1 MKPTTLLLL
10 ATTAT
15 TTTAKPTLPQPIPRA
30 NTIHYPHPN
39 PHRLLHTLPAVSQQ
53 PLSHLLSASAA
64 VDADTTLAGAVL
76 TLLPVSEGNTT
87 TGKGAALLSTITSTF
102 RIPLA
107 NIPTSGP
114 TANNSATVYGAS
126 FWVGVDAGVSPSG
139 AGCSP
144 SSSSLSGGVAQA
156 GTEGGVLRAGVDIFY
171 DGTLGGHQQPVIWYQ
186 GPGQKGET
194 AFEGVVVGE
203 GDLVRLSLVVGP
215 VLSAP
220 GEGVEKGE
228 GEGDGEEGGEVV
240 AIVENFGPDVDC
252 PEGATPIAS
261 VRKTFP
267 ATTVSPSTTS
277 APSSTKTS
285 STTTP
290 TSKPNTVHTRST
302 AQIQPTLCRKEAS
315 WVLQDAPLAG
325 LPNIPIALANFT
337 RVAFTAGITLD
348 DGSVRTLTIGSAGS
362 TKHKHQVVDTNGDG
376 NGKQTEL
383 ADGVEVLDIRQT
395 QQGGRLTRCGVEE
408 GSEGSEVVCVRV
420 VGE

>member
-1 MKPTTLLLL
+1 MKPTSTLLLL

-15 TTTAKPTLPQPIPRA
+15 TTTATPTIPRAIPRA

-39 PHRLLHTLPAVSQQ
+39 PHRLLHTLPAAPQQQ
-53 PLSHLLSASAA
+53 PLSHLLSTSTSADA
-64 VDADTTLAGAVL
+64 EADADTTLAGAVL
-76 TLLPVSEGNTT
+76 TLPLSESNNTT
-87 TGKGAALLSTITSTF
+87 KQPLLSTITSTF

-139 AGCSP
+139 TGCSP
-144 SSSSLSGGVAQA
+144 SSSLSGGVAQGGTGVA
-156 GTEGGVLRAGVDIFY
+156 GGMLRAGVDIFY

-203 GDLVRLSLVVGP
+203 GDLVRLSLVVGS
-215 VLSAP
+215 VGSVGSGSAASP

-228 GEGDGEEGGEVV
+228 GEAVGGEDGEGEVV
-240 AIVENFGPDVDC
+240 AIAENFGPDVGC

-267 ATTVSPSTTS
+267 ATV
-277 APSSTKTS
+277 SSTISSTRTS
-285 STTTP
+285 STPTPTTTP
-290 TSKPNTVHTRST
+290 TQNT
-302 AQIQPTLCRKEAS
+302 QPTLCRKEAS

-348 DGSVRTLTIGSAGS
+348 DGSVRSLTVGSNPGADGKKAG
-362 TKHKHQVVDTNGDG
+362 
-376 NGKQTEL
+376 L